1 MVNTERK
8 EHNMKDIF
16 ETILEK
22 LSEMF
27 PKQDYQSKLEQY
39 IVSKNPTSVGEIEQ
53 LERQYYQ
60 HSSRS
65 II

>member
-1 MVNTERK
+1 
-8 EHNMKDIF
+8 MKDIF